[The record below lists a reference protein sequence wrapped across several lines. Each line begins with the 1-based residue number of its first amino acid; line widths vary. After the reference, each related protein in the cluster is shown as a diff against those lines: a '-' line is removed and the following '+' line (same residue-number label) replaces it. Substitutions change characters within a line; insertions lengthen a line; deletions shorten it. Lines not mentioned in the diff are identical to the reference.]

1 MKHKAKRAASLALG
15 LGLALQLGTAASAQG
30 VPTGGYENGT
40 AALNLTQIA
49 RYSAGQYNVDGGVME
64 IVAYNQAT
72 EWAYAINGQSGKL
85 AAIPLAGLTA
95 GAHVEE
101 LTGTE
106 IDVKALVEAEDSTFQ
121 YGDMTS
127 VAISPDSTTLAA
139 ALQAQGSNDAGRVAL
154 FTCEE
159 DGSLTLEALVE
170 TGAQPD
176 MVTFAGDSVVLTADE
191 GEPRE
196 GYGENIAD
204 PKGSVTVVDVE
215 AQESTVVDF
224 SAFDSQRDQLA
235 EDGIVL
241 KKGSAPSVDLEPEYI
256 AVSGGKAYVTLQENN
271 AIAVLDIESQAFEGV
286 YSAGFEDHSTTAIDL
301 DKKDDA
307 YDPQTYESLLGIR
320 MPDGIAAFTV
330 EGTTYLVTAN
340 EGDAREWGDE
350 DQGTFYLSEDER
362 DFGEEGV
369 SSPTGAIT
377 GENSGLEGKV
387 VFFKTEDFDGLDPE
401 KDYVFGGRS
410 FTVFQATENG
420 LEEVFTSGD
429 DFEALTAQYVPE
441 YFNASNDNAVL
452 DDRSGKKGPEA
463 ESVTVGTVDGKTY
476 AFVALERTG
485 GVMAYDVTDPE
496 AITFVNYVNTRDFGT
511 TVEGS
516 EEYEDGE
523 LDKWVTGGDVAPEG
537 LLFLDA
543 ASSPNGEPLLLAAC
557 EVSGTVAVYQLGS
570 EDLTVLPF
578 TDVNNGDWFLAAV
591 QYVYE
596 NDRMA
601 GTSST
606 TFQPGVNLTRAMA
619 AQVLYNL
626 EGQPA
631 VTGDTTFTD
640 AAAAGDWAV
649 KAITWAEQTGVVAG
663 IGDGLFDPTA
673 NVTREEFA
681 QMMYNYASY
690 KEYDLTLEGD
700 LSQFEDAS
708 AISGWAETAMSWAN
722 GSGLINGHDDGTID
736 PQGTTTRAQAASIL
750 MNFDQNVAEN

>member
-176 MVTFAGDSVVLTADE
+176 MVTFAGDGVVLTADE

-215 AQESTVVDF
+215 AKESTVVDF

-271 AIAVLDIESQAFEGV
+271 AIAVLDIDSQTFEGV

-369 SSPTGAIT
+369 TSPTGAIT
-377 GENSGLEGKV
+377 AENSGLEGKV

-578 TDVNNGDWFLAAV
+578 TDVDSDDWFLAAV

-606 TFQPGVNLTRAMA
+606 TFQPEVNLTRAMA

-640 AAAAGDWAV
+640 AAAAGEWAV

-708 AISGWAETAMSWAN
+708 AISSWAETAMSWAN

>member
-95 GAHVEE
+95 GAHVEA

-176 MVTFAGDSVVLTADE
+176 MVTFAGDGVVLTADE

-330 EGTTYLVTAN
+330 EGATYLVTAN

-369 SSPTGAIT
+369 TSPTGAIT
-377 GENSGLEGKV
+377 AENSGLEGKV

-606 TFQPGVNLTRAMA
+606 TFQPEVNLTRAMA

-640 AAAAGDWAV
+640 AAAAGEWAV

>member
-1 MKHKAKRAASLALG
+1 M
-15 LGLALQLGTAASAQG
+15 
-30 VPTGGYENGT
+30 
-40 AALNLTQIA
+40 
-49 RYSAGQYNVDGGVME
+49 
-64 IVAYNQAT
+64 
-72 EWAYAINGQSGKL
+72 
-85 AAIPLAGLTA
+85 
-95 GAHVEE
+95 
-101 LTGTE
+101 
-106 IDVKALVEAEDSTFQ
+106 
-121 YGDMTS
+121 
-127 VAISPDSTTLAA
+127 
-139 ALQAQGSNDAGRVAL
+139 
-154 FTCEE
+154 
-159 DGSLTLEALVE
+159 
-170 TGAQPD
+170 
-176 MVTFAGDSVVLTADE
+176 
-191 GEPRE
+191 
-196 GYGENIAD
+196 
-204 PKGSVTVVDVE
+204 
-215 AQESTVVDF
+215 
-224 SAFDSQRDQLA
+224 
-235 EDGIVL
+235 
-241 KKGSAPSVDLEPEYI
+241 
-256 AVSGGKAYVTLQENN
+256 
-271 AIAVLDIESQAFEGV
+271 

-330 EGTTYLVTAN
+330 EGATYLVTAN

-350 DQGTFYLSEDER
+350 DHGTFYLSEDER

-369 SSPTGAIT
+369 TSPTGGIT
-377 GENSGLEGKV
+377 GEGSGLEGKV

-429 DFEALTAQYVPE
+429 DFEALTAQYVPD
-441 YFNASNDNAVL
+441 YFNSSNDNAVL

-463 ESVTVGTVDGKTY
+463 ESVTVGTVDGKSY

-485 GVMAYDVTDPE
+485 GVMVYDVTDPA

-516 EEYEDGE
+516 QEYEDGE

-543 ASSPNGEPLLLAAC
+543 ASSPNGEPMLLTAC

-578 TDVNNGDWFLAAV
+578 TDVNSDDWFLAAV

-596 NDRMA
+596 NSRMA

-606 TFQPGVNLTRAMA
+606 TFQPEVNLTRAMA

-640 AAAAGDWAV
+640 AADAGDWAV

-663 IGDGLFDPTA
+663 IGDGLFDPTS

-690 KEYDLTLEGD
+690 KEYDLTREGD

-722 GSGLINGHDDGTID
+722 GSGLINGHEATGLID
-736 PQGTTTRAQAASIL
+736 PAGTTTRAQAASIIT
-750 MNFDQNVAEN
+750 NFDLNVAK

>member
-30 VPTGGYENGT
+30 LPTGGYENGT

-154 FTCEE
+154 FTGEE

-170 TGAQPD
+170 TGTQPD
-176 MVTFAGDSVVLTADE
+176 MVTFAGDGVVLTADE

-369 SSPTGAIT
+369 TSPTGAIT
-377 GENSGLEGKV
+377 AENSGLEGKV

-485 GVMAYDVTDPE
+485 GVMAYDVTDPA

-606 TFQPGVNLTRAMA
+606 TFQPEVNLTRAMA

>member
-40 AALNLTQIA
+40 AALDLTQIA

-176 MVTFAGDSVVLTADE
+176 MVTFAGDGVVLTADE

-369 SSPTGAIT
+369 TSPTGAIT
-377 GENSGLEGKV
+377 AENSGLEGKV

-578 TDVNNGDWFLAAV
+578 TDVNSDDWFLAAV

-606 TFQPGVNLTRAMA
+606 TFQPEVHLTRAMA

>member
-95 GAHVEE
+95 GAHVEA

-350 DQGTFYLSEDER
+350 DLGTFYLSEDER

-369 SSPTGAIT
+369 TSPTGAIT
-377 GENSGLEGKV
+377 AENSGLEGKV

-485 GVMAYDVTDPE
+485 GVMVYDVTDPE

-543 ASSPNGEPLLLAAC
+543 ASSPNGGPLLLAAC

-578 TDVNNGDWFLAAV
+578 TDVNSDDWFLAAV

-606 TFQPGVNLTRAMA
+606 TFQPEVKLTRAMA

-640 AAAAGDWAV
+640 AAAAGEWAV

>member
-106 IDVKALVEAEDSTFQ
+106 IDVKALVEAEDGTFQ

-159 DGSLTLEALVE
+159 DGTLTLEALVE

-176 MVTFAGDSVVLTADE
+176 MVTFAGDGVVLTADE

-224 SAFDSQRDQLA
+224 TAFDSQRDQLA
-235 EDGIVL
+235 EAGIVL
-241 KKGSAPSVDLEPEYI
+241 KKGSTPSVDLEPEYI

-271 AIAVLDIESQAFEGV
+271 AIAVLDIDSQTFDGV

-350 DQGTFYLSEDER
+350 DQGTFYISEDER

-369 SSPTGAIT
+369 TSPTGAIT
-377 GENSGLEGKV
+377 AENSGLTGKV

-401 KDYVFGGRS
+401 KDYVFGSRS
-410 FTVFQATENG
+410 FTVFQVTENG

-485 GVMAYDVTDPE
+485 GVMVYDVTDPE

-516 EEYEDGE
+516 EEYEDGK

-578 TDVNNGDWFLAAV
+578 TDVDSDDWFLAAV

-606 TFQPGVNLTRAMA
+606 TFQPEVNLTRAMA

-626 EGQPA
+626 EGQLA

-640 AAAAGDWAV
+640 AADAGDWAV

-722 GSGLINGHDDGTID
+722 GSGLINGHEATGLID
-736 PQGTTTRAQAASIL
+736 PAGTTTRGQAASIIT
-750 MNFDQNVAEN
+750 NFDLNVAK

>member
-1 MKHKAKRAASLALG
+1 MKHKAKCAASLALG

-106 IDVKALVEAEDSTFQ
+106 IDVKALVEAEDGTFQ

-176 MVTFAGDSVVLTADE
+176 MVTFAGDGVVLTADE

-196 GYGENIAD
+196 GYGEDIAD

-215 AQESTVVDF
+215 SQESTVVDF
-224 SAFDSQRDQLA
+224 TAFDSQRDQLA
-235 EDGIVL
+235 EAGIVL
-241 KKGSAPSVDLEPEYI
+241 KKGSTPSVDLEPEYI

-271 AIAVLDIESQAFEGV
+271 AIAVLDIDSQTFDGV

-350 DQGTFYLSEDER
+350 DLGTFYLSEDER

-369 SSPTGAIT
+369 TSPTGGIT
-377 GENSGLEGKV
+377 GEGSGLEGKV
-387 VFFKTEDFDGLDPE
+387 VFFKTEDFDGLDSE

-410 FTVFQATENG
+410 FTVFQVTQDG

-485 GVMAYDVTDPE
+485 GVMVYDVTDPE

-511 TVEGS
+511 IVEGS

-557 EVSGTVAVYQLGS
+557 EVSGTVSVYQLGS

-578 TDVNNGDWFLAAV
+578 ADVDGGEWFLTAV

-596 NDRMA
+596 NGRMA

-606 TFQPGVNLTRAMA
+606 TFQPEVNLTRAMA

-626 EGQPA
+626 EGQLA

-640 AAAAGDWAV
+640 AADAGDWAV

-663 IGDGLFDPTA
+663 IGDGLFDPTS

-681 QMMYNYASY
+681 QMMCNYASY

-722 GSGLINGHDDGTID
+722 GSGLINGHEATGLID
-736 PQGTTTRAQAASIL
+736 PAGTTTRAQAASIIT
-750 MNFDQNVAEN
+750 NFDLNVAK

>member
-40 AALNLTQIA
+40 AALDLTQIA

-95 GAHVEE
+95 GAHVEA

-176 MVTFAGDSVVLTADE
+176 MVTFAGDGVVLTADE

-330 EGTTYLVTAN
+330 EGATYLVTAN

-369 SSPTGAIT
+369 TSPTDAIT
-377 GENSGLEGKV
+377 AENSGLEGKV

-463 ESVTVGTVDGKTY
+463 ESVTVGAVDGKTY

-485 GVMAYDVTDPE
+485 GVMVYDVTDPE

-516 EEYEDGE
+516 EQYEDGE

-578 TDVNNGDWFLAAV
+578 TDVNSDDWFLAAV

-606 TFQPGVNLTRAMA
+606 TFQPEVHLTRAMA

-640 AAAAGDWAV
+640 AADAGDWAV

-708 AISGWAETAMSWAN
+708 AISSWAETAMSWAN

>member
-95 GAHVEE
+95 GAHVEA

-176 MVTFAGDSVVLTADE
+176 MVTFAGDGVVLTADE

-330 EGTTYLVTAN
+330 EGATYLVTAN

-362 DFGEEGV
+362 DFSEEGV
-369 SSPTGAIT
+369 TSPTGAIT
-377 GENSGLEGKV
+377 AENSGLEGKV

-578 TDVNNGDWFLAAV
+578 TDVNSDDWFLAAV

-606 TFQPGVNLTRAMA
+606 TFQPEVHLTRAMA

-640 AAAAGDWAV
+640 AADAGDWAV

-708 AISGWAETAMSWAN
+708 AISSWAETAMSWAN

>member
-95 GAHVEE
+95 GAHVEA

-159 DGSLTLEALVE
+159 DGTLTLEALVE

-176 MVTFAGDSVVLTADE
+176 MVTFAGDGVVLTADE

-271 AIAVLDIESQAFEGV
+271 AIAVLDIESQAFGGV

-362 DFGEEGV
+362 DFSEEGV
-369 SSPTGAIT
+369 TSPTGAIT
-377 GENSGLEGKV
+377 AENSGLEGKV

-410 FTVFQATENG
+410 FTVFQVTENG

-485 GVMAYDVTDPE
+485 GVMVYDVTDPE

-578 TDVNNGDWFLAAV
+578 TDVNSGDWFLAAV

-606 TFQPGVNLTRAMA
+606 TFQPEVHLTRAMA

-700 LSQFEDAS
+700 PSQFEDAS

>member
-1 MKHKAKRAASLALG
+1 MTHKAKRAASLALG

-106 IDVKALVEAEDSTFQ
+106 IDVKALVEAEDGTFQ

-176 MVTFAGDSVVLTADE
+176 MVTFAGDGVVLTADE

-215 AQESTVVDF
+215 SQESTVVDF
-224 SAFDSQRDQLA
+224 TAFDSQRDQLA

-241 KKGSAPSVDLEPEYI
+241 KKGSAPSEDLEPEYI
-256 AVSGGKAYVTLQENN
+256 AVSGCKAYVTLQENN
-271 AIAVLDIESQAFEGV
+271 AIAVLDIESQTFEGV

-307 YDPQTYESLLGIR
+307 YAPKTYESLLGIR
-320 MPDGIAAFTV
+320 MPDSIAAFTV
-330 EGTTYLVTAN
+330 EGATYLVTAN

-350 DQGTFYLSEDER
+350 DHGTFYLSEDER

-369 SSPTGAIT
+369 TSPTGGIT
-377 GENSGLEGKV
+377 GEGSGLEGKV

-485 GVMAYDVTDPE
+485 GVMVYDVTDPE

-511 TVEGS
+511 IVEGS

-578 TDVNNGDWFLAAV
+578 TDVDSDDWFLAAV

-606 TFQPGVNLTRAMA
+606 TFQPEVNLTRAMA

-626 EGQPA
+626 EGQLA

-640 AAAAGDWAV
+640 AADAGDWAV

-663 IGDGLFDPTA
+663 IGDGLFDPTS

-690 KEYDLTLEGD
+690 KEYDLTREGD

-722 GSGLINGHDDGTID
+722 GSGLINGHEATGLID
-736 PQGTTTRAQAASIL
+736 PAGTTTRAQAASIIT
-750 MNFDQNVAEN
+750 NFDLNVAK

>member
-159 DGSLTLEALVE
+159 DGTLTLEALVE

-176 MVTFAGDSVVLTADE
+176 MVTFAGDGVVLTADE

-256 AVSGGKAYVTLQENN
+256 AVSDGKAYVTLQENN

-350 DQGTFYLSEDER
+350 DLDTFYLSEDER

-369 SSPTGAIT
+369 TSPTGAIT
-377 GENSGLEGKV
+377 AENSGLEGKV

-429 DFEALTAQYVPE
+429 DFEALAAQYVPE

-485 GVMAYDVTDPE
+485 GVMAYDVTDLA

-543 ASSPNGEPLLLAAC
+543 ASSPNGEPMLLAAC

-578 TDVNNGDWFLAAV
+578 TDVNSDDWFLAAV

-606 TFQPGVNLTRAMA
+606 TFQPEVNLTRAMA

-640 AAAAGDWAV
+640 AADAGEWAV

-663 IGDGLFDPTA
+663 IGDGLFAPTA

-690 KEYDLTLEGD
+690 KEYDLTQEGD
-700 LSQFEDAS
+700 LSRFEDAS

-722 GSGLINGHDDGTID
+722 GNGLINGHDDGTID

>member
-95 GAHVEE
+95 GAHVEA

-159 DGSLTLEALVE
+159 DGTLTLEALVE

-176 MVTFAGDSVVLTADE
+176 MVTFAGDGVVLTADE

-256 AVSGGKAYVTLQENN
+256 AVSDGKAYVTLQENN

-350 DQGTFYLSEDER
+350 DLDTFYLSEDER

-369 SSPTGAIT
+369 TSPTGAIT
-377 GENSGLEGKV
+377 AENSGLEGKV

-429 DFEALTAQYVPE
+429 DFEAHTAQYVPE

-485 GVMAYDVTDPE
+485 GVMVYDVTDPE

-578 TDVNNGDWFLAAV
+578 TDVDSDDWFLAAV

-606 TFQPGVNLTRAMA
+606 TFQPEVHLTRAMA

-640 AAAAGDWAV
+640 AAAAGEWAV

-663 IGDGLFDPTA
+663 IGDGLFAPTA

>member
-1 MKHKAKRAASLALG
+1 MKHKAKRAASLALS

-176 MVTFAGDSVVLTADE
+176 MVTFAGDGVVLTADE

-196 GYGENIAD
+196 GYGEDIAD

-235 EDGIVL
+235 EYGIVL
-241 KKGSAPSVDLEPEYI
+241 KRGSAPSVDLEPEYI

-369 SSPTGAIT
+369 TSPTGAIT
-377 GENSGLEGKV
+377 AENSGLEGKV

-578 TDVNNGDWFLAAV
+578 TDVDSDDWFLAAV

-606 TFQPGVNLTRAMA
+606 TFQPEVNLTRAMA

-663 IGDGLFDPTA
+663 IGDGLFAPTA

-750 MNFDQNVAEN
+750 MNFDQNVVEN

>member
-106 IDVKALVEAEDSTFQ
+106 IDVKALVEAEDGTFQ

-176 MVTFAGDSVVLTADE
+176 MVTFAGDGVVLTADE

-369 SSPTGAIT
+369 TSPTGAIT

-511 TVEGS
+511 IVEGS

-578 TDVNNGDWFLAAV
+578 TDVDSDDWFLAAV

-606 TFQPGVNLTRAMA
+606 TFQPEVNLTRAMA

-640 AAAAGDWAV
+640 AADAGDWAV

-663 IGDGLFDPTA
+663 IGDGLFDPTS

>member
-1 MKHKAKRAASLALG
+1 MKHKAKRAASLALS

-106 IDVKALVEAEDSTFQ
+106 IDVKALVEAEDGTFQ

-176 MVTFAGDSVVLTADE
+176 MVTFAGDGVVLTADE

-215 AQESTVVDF
+215 SQESTVVDF
-224 SAFDSQRDQLA
+224 TAFDSQRDQLA
-235 EDGIVL
+235 EAGIVL
-241 KKGSAPSVDLEPEYI
+241 KKGSTPSVDLEPEYI

-271 AIAVLDIESQAFEGV
+271 AIAVLDIDSQTFEGV

-369 SSPTGAIT
+369 TSPTGAIT

-410 FTVFQATENG
+410 FTVFQVTQDG
-420 LEEVFTSGD
+420 LAEVFTSGD

-485 GVMAYDVTDPE
+485 GVMVYDVTDPE

-516 EEYEDGE
+516 EQYEDGE

-578 TDVNNGDWFLAAV
+578 TDVNSDDWFLAAV

-596 NDRMA
+596 NGRMA

-606 TFQPGVNLTRAMA
+606 TFQPEVNLTRAMA

-631 VTGDTTFTD
+631 ITGDTTFTD
-640 AAAAGDWAV
+640 AADAGDWAV

-722 GSGLINGHDDGTID
+722 GGGLINGHEATGLID
-736 PQGTTTRAQAASIL
+736 PAGTTTRGQAASIIT
-750 MNFDQNVAEN
+750 NFDLNVAK

>member
-95 GAHVEE
+95 GAHVEA

-159 DGSLTLEALVE
+159 DGTLTLEALVE

-176 MVTFAGDSVVLTADE
+176 MVTFAGDGVVLTADE

-271 AIAVLDIESQAFEGV
+271 AIAVLDIESQAFDGV

-330 EGTTYLVTAN
+330 EGATYLVTAN

-369 SSPTGAIT
+369 TSPTGAIT
-377 GENSGLEGKV
+377 AENSGLEGKV

-578 TDVNNGDWFLAAV
+578 TDVDSDDWFLAAV

-606 TFQPGVNLTRAMA
+606 TFQPEVNLTRAMA

-640 AAAAGDWAV
+640 AADAGDWAV

-708 AISGWAETAMSWAN
+708 AISSWAETAMSWAN

>member
-127 VAISPDSTTLAA
+127 VAISPDSITLAA

-176 MVTFAGDSVVLTADE
+176 MVTFAGDGVVLTADE

-215 AQESTVVDF
+215 AKESTVVDF

-271 AIAVLDIESQAFEGV
+271 AIAVLDIDSQTFEGV

-369 SSPTGAIT
+369 TSPTGAIT
-377 GENSGLEGKV
+377 AENSGLEGKV

-578 TDVNNGDWFLAAV
+578 TDVNSDDWFLAAV

-606 TFQPGVNLTRAMA
+606 TFQPEVNLTRAMA

-640 AAAAGDWAV
+640 AADAGDWAV

>member
-176 MVTFAGDSVVLTADE
+176 MVTFAGDGVVLTADE

-369 SSPTGAIT
+369 TSPTGAIT
-377 GENSGLEGKV
+377 AENSGLEGKV

-410 FTVFQATENG
+410 FTVFQATEKG

-543 ASSPNGEPLLLAAC
+543 ASSPNGEPMLLAAC

-578 TDVNNGDWFLAAV
+578 TDVDSDDWFLAAV

-606 TFQPGVNLTRAMA
+606 TFQPEVNLTRAMA

-640 AAAAGDWAV
+640 AADAGDWAV

>member
-85 AAIPLAGLTA
+85 AAIPLVGLTA

-106 IDVKALVEAEDSTFQ
+106 IDVKALVEAEDGTFQ

-176 MVTFAGDSVVLTADE
+176 MVTFAGDGVVLTADE

-215 AQESTVVDF
+215 SQESTVVDF
-224 SAFDSQRDQLA
+224 TAFDSQRDQLA
-235 EDGIVL
+235 EAGIVL
-241 KKGSAPSVDLEPEYI
+241 KKGSTPSVDLEPEYI

-271 AIAVLDIESQAFEGV
+271 AIAVLDIDSQTFEGV

-369 SSPTGAIT
+369 TSPTGAIT
-377 GENSGLEGKV
+377 AENSGLTGKV

-401 KDYVFGGRS
+401 KDYVFGSRS
-410 FTVFQATENG
+410 FTVFQVTENG

-485 GVMAYDVTDPE
+485 GVMVYDVTDPA

-516 EEYEDGE
+516 EQYEDGK

-543 ASSPNGEPLLLAAC
+543 ASSPNGEPMLLAAC

-578 TDVNNGDWFLAAV
+578 TDVDSDDWFLAAV

-596 NDRMA
+596 NGRMA

-606 TFQPGVNLTRAMA
+606 TFQPEVNLTRAMA

-631 VTGDTTFTD
+631 ITGDTTFTD
-640 AAAAGDWAV
+640 AADAGEWAV

-722 GSGLINGHDDGTID
+722 GSGLINGHEATGLID
-736 PQGTTTRAQAASIL
+736 PAGTTTRGQAASIIT
-750 MNFDQNVAEN
+750 NFDLNVAK

>member
-1 MKHKAKRAASLALG
+1 MKHKVKRAASLALS

-106 IDVKALVEAEDSTFQ
+106 IDVKALVEAEDGTFQ

-176 MVTFAGDSVVLTADE
+176 MVTFAGDGVVLTADE

-196 GYGENIAD
+196 GYGEDIAD

-215 AQESTVVDF
+215 SQESTVVDF
-224 SAFDSQRDQLA
+224 TAFDSQRDQLA
-235 EDGIVL
+235 EAGIVL
-241 KKGSAPSVDLEPEYI
+241 KKGSTPSVDLEPEYI

-271 AIAVLDIESQAFEGV
+271 AIAVLDIESQTFDGV

-369 SSPTGAIT
+369 TSPTGGIT
-377 GENSGLEGKV
+377 GEGSGLEGKV

-401 KDYVFGGRS
+401 KDYVFGGRKCLPA
-410 FTVFQATENG
+410 ATISKPSQPSMC
-420 LEEVFTSGD
+420 LTTSTPPTTTLCWTTAPAKR
-429 DFEALTAQYVPE
+429 ALRRKASPWAQWTA
-441 YFNASNDNAVL
+441 
-452 DDRSGKKGPEA
+452 
-463 ESVTVGTVDGKTY
+463 
-476 AFVALERTG
+476 
-485 GVMAYDVTDPE
+485 
-496 AITFVNYVNTRDFGT
+496 
-511 TVEGS
+511 
-516 EEYEDGE
+516 
-523 LDKWVTGGDVAPEG
+523 
-537 LLFLDA
+537 
-543 ASSPNGEPLLLAAC
+543 
-557 EVSGTVAVYQLGS
+557 
-570 EDLTVLPF
+570 
-578 TDVNNGDWFLAAV
+578 
-591 QYVYE
+591 
-596 NDRMA
+596 
-601 GTSST
+601 
-606 TFQPGVNLTRAMA
+606 RAMPLWPWSAPA
-619 AQVLYNL
+619 A
-626 EGQPA
+626 
-631 VTGDTTFTD
+631 
-640 AAAAGDWAV
+640 
-649 KAITWAEQTGVVAG
+649 
-663 IGDGLFDPTA
+663 
-673 NVTREEFA
+673 
-681 QMMYNYASY
+681 
-690 KEYDLTLEGD
+690 
-700 LSQFEDAS
+700 
-708 AISGWAETAMSWAN
+708 
-722 GSGLINGHDDGTID
+722 
-736 PQGTTTRAQAASIL
+736 
-750 MNFDQNVAEN
+750 

>member
-40 AALNLTQIA
+40 AALNITQIA

-106 IDVKALVEAEDSTFQ
+106 IDVKALVEAEDGTFQ

-176 MVTFAGDSVVLTADE
+176 MVTFAGDGVVLTADE

-196 GYGENIAD
+196 GYGEDIAD

-215 AQESTVVDF
+215 SQESTVVDF
-224 SAFDSQRDQLA
+224 TAFDSQRDQLA
-235 EDGIVL
+235 EAGIVL
-241 KKGSAPSVDLEPEYI
+241 KKGSTPSVDLEPEYI

-271 AIAVLDIESQAFEGV
+271 AIAVLDIESQTFDGV

-369 SSPTGAIT
+369 TSPTGGIT
-377 GENSGLEGKV
+377 GEGSGLEGKV

-429 DFEALTAQYVPE
+429 DFEALTAQYVPD
-441 YFNASNDNAVL
+441 YFNSSNDNAVL

-463 ESVTVGTVDGKTY
+463 ESVTVGTVDGKSY

-485 GVMAYDVTDPE
+485 GVMVYDVTDPA

-516 EEYEDGE
+516 QEYEDGE

-543 ASSPNGEPLLLAAC
+543 ASSPNGEPMLLTAC

-578 TDVNNGDWFLAAV
+578 TDVNSDDWFLAAV

-596 NDRMA
+596 NSRMA

-606 TFQPGVNLTRAMA
+606 TFQPEVNLTRAMA

-640 AAAAGDWAV
+640 AADAGDWAV

-663 IGDGLFDPTA
+663 IGDGLFDPTS

-690 KEYDLTLEGD
+690 KEYDLTREGD

-722 GSGLINGHDDGTID
+722 GSGLINGHEATGLID
-736 PQGTTTRAQAASIL
+736 PAGTTTRAQAASIIT
-750 MNFDQNVAEN
+750 NFDLNVAK

>member
-95 GAHVEE
+95 GAHVEA

-159 DGSLTLEALVE
+159 DGTLTLEALVE

-176 MVTFAGDSVVLTADE
+176 MVTFAGDGVVLTADE

-196 GYGENIAD
+196 GYGEDIAD

-271 AIAVLDIESQAFEGV
+271 AIAVLDIESQAFGGV

-362 DFGEEGV
+362 DFSEEGV
-369 SSPTGAIT
+369 TSPTGAIT
-377 GENSGLEGKV
+377 AENSGLEGKV

-410 FTVFQATENG
+410 FTVFQVTENG

-485 GVMAYDVTDPE
+485 GVMVYDVTDPE

-578 TDVNNGDWFLAAV
+578 TDVNSDDWFLAAV

-606 TFQPGVNLTRAMA
+606 TFQPEVHLTRAMA

-700 LSQFEDAS
+700 PSQFEDAS

>member
-176 MVTFAGDSVVLTADE
+176 MVTFAGDGVVLTADE

-271 AIAVLDIESQAFEGV
+271 AIAVLDIDSQTFEGV

-369 SSPTGAIT
+369 TSPTGAIT
-377 GENSGLEGKV
+377 AENSGLEGKV

-578 TDVNNGDWFLAAV
+578 TDVDSDDWFLAAV

-606 TFQPGVNLTRAMA
+606 TFQPEVHLTRAMA

-640 AAAAGDWAV
+640 AAAAGEWAV

-708 AISGWAETAMSWAN
+708 AISSWAETAMSWAN